1 MVAPLWSGVE
11 AWRLGLRK
19 TERSPRSESLRE
31 MEPGAGTAGD
41 GCSLSRDRLTDYAA
55 RRRPVNVSAPDAGDV
70 IAYNVL
76 AVNGDVESAGAGGVG
91 CGGFFAGA
99 EREDHKEQATGGNE

>member
-1 MVAPLWSGVE
+1 
-11 AWRLGLRK
+11 
-19 TERSPRSESLRE
+19 

-55 RRRPVNVSAPDAGDV
+55 RRRPVNVSAPNAGDV

-76 AVNGDVESAGAGGVG
+76 AVNGDVESAGASGISRRGGIG
-91 CGGFFAGA
+91 AAESKNRQKQARAGGEYGH
-99 EREDHKEQATGGNE
+99 RQQC